1 LKYLSIIDEPVIHTP
16 SHRVHAHSSFDL
28 SFHLHGR
35 RQFIKLTLVPNDD
48 VLVEGATVNYIGA
61 DGEVRSTEIIERSD
75 HRVYKGQAWVQQRG
89 GREWTNVGWARV
101 VVHQDGVNPIFEGAF
116 RVNGDHHH
124 IHPRNTYLSTKHAL
138 DPLLEDDREDI
149 MIVWRDS
156 DIMADEYREELKRGI
171 NENTCISDELTF
183 NMRPEHPVYA
193 GILKKDESYWGSIST
208 KSIFGRQFDSTTLG
222 GNGAG
227 VNLLSSLGSTS
238 GCPSTRKVALV
249 GIATDCTYTAFF
261 NSTASVR
268 ANIIAQMNSA
278 SVLYEESF
286 NISLGI
292 QNLTVSDQLCPGTQ
306 QSTAPWNMACNSGL
320 NIQDRLNLFSAWR
333 GQRQD
338 SNAYW
343 SKQQFPKSKICM
355 LIPSRSPHNLW
366 HRLSRRPRLA
376 RPSVR

>member
-1 LKYLSIIDEPVIHTP
+1 M
-16 SHRVHAHSSFDL
+16 HAHSSFDL
-28 SFHLHGR
+28 SFHLHGG

-48 VLVEGATVNYIGA
+48 VLVEGATINYIGA

-89 GREWTNVGWARV
+89 GSEWTNVGWARV

-124 IHPRNTYLSTKHAL
+124 IHPRNTYMSTKHAL

-149 MIVWRDS
+149 MVVWRDS
-156 DIMADEYREELKRGI
+156 DIMVDEYREELKRGI
-171 NENTCISDELTF
+171 DENTCISDELTF
-183 NMRPEHPVYA
+183 NMMPEHPVYA
-193 GILKKDESYWGSIST
+193 GILKKDESSWGSIST

-227 VNLLSSLGSTS
+227 VNLLSTLGSTS

-249 GIATDCTYTAFF
+249 GIATDCTYTASF

-278 SVLYEESF
+278 SALYEQTF

-292 QNLTVSDQLCPGTQ
+292 QNLTVSDQSCPGTQ
-306 QSTAPWNMACNSGL
+306 QSTAPWNMPCNSGL